1 MQVIFIVIRHVAVCV
16 AVCVQT
22 AESDLKSNVT
32 AALKSKNSQV
42 PK

>member
-1 MQVIFIVIRHVAVCV
+1 MQVIYIVRHVAICV

-32 AALKSKNSQV
+32 AVQNLKIARYST
-42 PK
+42 